1 MYTIEKPKDEI
12 YCYDFNKL
20 TFRLI
25 IKCIAKNEKELIMY
39 LAKGFYRDSWG
50 FLKNKR
56 MENQYYDGYGRQIDP
71 HIYYNSAHLLW
82 VEKYKNLPPETTEQ
96 IWKKWKKNKTYRGE
110 FRREPVEGIRK
121 RRGGQHVRPRK
132 IKHIAAMYSNPEFK
146 EFNRGSRNDYPDGWW
161 DDWYRVRE
169 RNWKSQRRHQ
179 WKEK

>member
-1 MYTIEKPKDEI
+1 MYNIEKPKEEI
-12 YCYDFNKL
+12 YCYSFNKFYMHL
-20 TFRLI
+20 TI
-25 IKCIAKNEKELIMY
+25 QCIAKNEKEFIGY
-39 LAKGFYRDSWG
+39 LARGFRKDVWG
-50 FLKNKR
+50 FLVNDR
-56 MENQYYDGYGRQIDP
+56 MKDQYYDGYGRQIDP

-82 VEKYKNLPPETTEQ
+82 VEKYKNLPSETIEQ
-96 IWKKWKKNKTYRGE
+96 TLKKWKKNKTYCGE
-110 FRREPVEGIRK
+110 FRKEPVEGIRK
-121 RRGGQHVRPRK
+121 RRGGPYARPRK

>member
-1 MYTIEKPKDEI
+1 MYIVEKPKDEI
-12 YCYDFNKL
+12 YCYNFNKL
-20 TFRLI
+20 TFRLTI
-25 IKCIAKNEKELIMY
+25 ECIAKNEKELIMY
-39 LAKGFYRDSWG
+39 LAKGFYKDSWG
-50 FLKNKR
+50 FLENKR
-56 MENQYYDGYGRQIDP
+56 MENQYYDGYSRQIDP
-71 HIYYNSAHLLW
+71 HMYYNSAHLLW
-82 VEKYKNLPPETTEQ
+82 VEKYKNLPSETVEQ
-96 IWKKWKKNKTYRGE
+96 TLKKWKKNKTYRGK

-121 RRGGQHVRPRK
+121 RRGGPHARPRK